1 MNIDLVKKCP
11 HCSKGLAAAL
21 DYWAENFS
29 TRLVDD
35 DFAEEIS
42 ELLSNQ
48 ANAIRLASADRF
60 LKGDELCR
68 Q

>member
-1 MNIDLVKKCP
+1 MNIDQVKKCP
-11 HCSKGLAAAL
+11 HCSKHLAAAL

-48 ANAIRLASADRF
+48 ADAIRGA
-60 LKGDELCR
+60 LKDA
-68 Q
+68 

>member
-1 MNIDLVKKCP
+1 MKIDQVKKCP
-11 HCSKGLAAAL
+11 HCSKGLADAL
-21 DYWAENFS
+21 DYWAEGFS
-29 TRLVDD
+29 SRLVDD
-35 DFAEEIS
+35 DFADEIS

-48 ANAIRLASADRF
+48 ANAIRLASAERF